1 MKRSLLLAASL
12 LVLATTL
19 AGCAAQTAS
28 QHYSVT
34 PGVRVIERA
43 PKKSS
48 HVPAVASGSAGA
60 VQ

>member
-1 MKRSLLLAASL
+1 MKRSILLAASL
-12 LVLATTL
+12 LTL

-34 PGVRVIERA
+34 PGVRVIERT
-43 PKKSS
+43 PRKSS
-48 HVPAVASGSAGA
+48 HVPAVVSGSAGA

>member
-1 MKRSLLLAASL
+1 MKRSHLLAASL
-12 LVLATTL
+12 LALAVNL
-19 AGCAAQTAS
+19 AGCAAQSAS

-48 HVPAVASGSAGA
+48 HVPAVVSGSAGA
-60 VQ
+60 VR